1 MIRHP
6 LIGLKYCRLYI
17 VVRLIFHTIIMTSTI
32 HLFVFAYW
40 AIAVATLKKI
50 VNSFNKCL
58 VARRG

>member
-40 AIAVATLKKI
+40 AIAVATPSRKLLI
-50 VNSFNKCL
+50 HLTNV
-58 VARRG
+58 